1 MATKST
7 LTIFADADLS
17 VRVDV
22 KTTDGGASAQTMTG
36 WALAFSIRRTSDN
49 ALVLSKTTVSG
60 ITIGN
65 GDGTDDRATIAIA
78 DTDTTDWPAG
88 QGYKWGLWRTDAG
101 SDIPLAY
108 GPCTILE
115 ASDQP

>member
-1 MATKST
+1 MATQST
-7 LTIFADADLS
+7 LTIFADADHT

-22 KTTDGGASAQTMTG
+22 TTEDGGTTPQTMTG
-36 WALAFSIRRTSDN
+36 WALAFVIRDHAGNS
-49 ALVLSKTTVSG
+49 VVSKTTSSG

-65 GDGTDDRATIAIA
+65 GDGTDDRATISIA
-78 DTDTTDWPAG
+78 DTDTTYWEAG
-88 QGYKWGLWRTDAG
+88 QKYRWALWRTNDG

-115 ASDQP
+115 AADQ